1 MKKVLSILLSILLL
15 ATLVVGCQSGG
26 ESSAGPQSSEG
37 TSSAGSEGSSSA
49 EGEKLLIGVA
59 YQDFQN
65 EFTTYIQEGVQE
77 MAAQLGNVEL
87 VEVDGQGKAENQ
99 ISQVENFIAQGVDG
113 IILNPYDA
121 DGCAPAVTAAADAGI
136 PIVVV
141 NAKTSN
147 VEEATAYVG
156 SNDVE
161 AGEMEMKFIAEQLG
175 GKGTIVIMSGLY
187 GNSAQIQRQEGI
199 DKVLAE
205 YPDITVYAEQSGNWV
220 RDEGMTL
227 MENWLQGG
235 EKIDA
240 VVAHNDQMALGALG
254 AIEAANLD
262 YDILTIG
269 IDAIP
274 DAVNSVANGGMTAT
288 ILQDG
293 PGQGSM
299 ALETLVKAI
308 HGEEVEKETMIPFQ
322 LCTIDNVADFQ

>member
-26 ESSAGPQSSEG
+26 ESSTPESGGNS
-37 TSSAGSEGSSSA
+37 SSAGSDSSGGA
-49 EGEKLLIGVA
+49 DGESLVIGVA

-121 DGCAPAVTAAADAGI
+121 DGCAPAVTAAVDAGI

-161 AGEMEMKFIAEQLG
+161 AGEMEMQFIAEQLG
-175 GKGTIVIMSGLY
+175 GEGTIVIMSGLY

-199 DKVLAE
+199 DNVLAE
-205 YPDITVYAEQSGNWV
+205 YPNITVYAEQSANWV

-227 MENWLQGG
+227 MENWLQSG
-235 EKIDA
+235 EQIDA

-254 AIEAANLD
+254 AIEAADLD
-262 YDILTIG
+262 YEILTIG

-274 DAVNSVANGGMTAT
+274 DAVNSVAEGGMTAT

-308 HGEEVEKETMIPFQ
+308 NGEEFEKETMIPFQ